1 MTAAGRITPPVG
13 SQPPGARVPGVPPPL
28 YFGAALAAGMAL
40 RADDLE
46 QPVVHREQLASV
58 AAAVEQR
65 LSVAV
70 RGRLR
75 VA

>member
-1 MTAAGRITPPVG
+1 
-13 SQPPGARVPGVPPPL
+13 
-28 YFGAALAAGMAL
+28 MAL